1 MAVWFSQLAGWKRL
15 LLVVL
20 VVAAG
25 VVAWRWSQPRVV
37 QTSPV
42 VSVFPSQ
49 TLSVLN
55 ASGYVVA
62 QRKAAVSTKASGRLE
77 WLGVTEGSRVEAG
90 ALIARLESNEL
101 QAQLGQ
107 ARAQVGLAEAE
118 LADAQRAYERAESL
132 LAKSYISQSAFDAAL
147 ARFDKARAQLRAAQA
162 GQQVAVAAL
171 GQAEI
176 RAPFTGVV
184 LTKNANVGDNI
195 TPFSSAAD
203 TKGAVVMMADM
214 STLEVEAD
222 VSESSMAKIRV
233 GQPVEIGLDG
243 LPNERFEGRV
253 ARMVPTIDRAKAT
266 RLIKIQFLE
275 IDDRVLPDM
284 SAKVAFLER
293 RLSPAERSPMVAV
306 NRAAVTQRQGRWV
319 VFVVDDGKAKVVD
332 LALPAA
338 PTADLVPAPMLS
350 VGQRV
355 VLRPPEGLSAGDRLA
370 SDTAIAD
377 ARESGAGR

>member
-1 MAVWFSQLAGWKRL
+1 MAVWFSQVAGWKRL
-15 LLVVL
+15 LFVLL

-25 VVAWRWSQPRVV
+25 AMAWRWSQPRAV

-118 LADAQRAYERAESL
+118 LADAQRAYERAQSL

-171 GQAEI
+171 GQSEI

-293 RLSPAERSPMVAV
+293 RLSPTERSPMVAV

-319 VFVVDDGKAKVVD
+319 VFVVEDGKAKVVD
-332 LALPAA
+332 LALSAA
-338 PTADLVPAPMLS
+338 PTTDLVPAPMLS

-370 SDTAIAD
+370 SDTAAAE
-377 ARESGAGR
+377 ARDSAAGR

>member
-1 MAVWFSQLAGWKRL
+1 MAVWFSQVAGWKRL
-15 LLVVL
+15 LFVLL

-25 VVAWRWSQPRVV
+25 AMAWRWSQPRAV

-118 LADAQRAYERAESL
+118 LADAQRAYERAQSL

-171 GQAEI
+171 GQSEI

-293 RLSPAERSPMVAV
+293 RLSPTERSPMVAV

-319 VFVVDDGKAKVVD
+319 VFVVEDGKAKVVD
-332 LALPAA
+332 LALSAA
-338 PTADLVPAPMLS
+338 PTTDLVAAPMLS

-370 SDTAIAD
+370 SDTAAAE
-377 ARESGAGR
+377 ARDSAAGR

>member
-1 MAVWFSQLAGWKRL
+1 MVALLSQLAGWKRL

-20 VVAAG
+20 VVVAG
-25 VVAWRWSQPRVV
+25 LVAWRWSQPRAV

-118 LADAQRAYERAESL
+118 LADAQRAYERAQSL
-132 LAKSYISQSAFDAAL
+132 LAKSYISQSASDAAL

-171 GQAEI
+171 GQTEI

-266 RLIKIQFLE
+266 RLIKIEFLE

-293 RLSPAERSPMVAV
+293 RLSPAERFPMVAV
-306 NRAAVTQRQGRWV
+306 NRAAVSQRQGRWV
-319 VFVVDDGKAKVVD
+319 VFVVEDGKAKAID
-332 LALPAA
+332 LALSAA
-338 PTADLVPAPMLS
+338 PTTDLVPAPMLA

-355 VLRPPEGLSAGDRLA
+355 VLRPPEGLAAGDRLA
-370 SDTAIAD
+370 SDTVAVD
-377 ARESGAGR
+377 ARESASGR

>member
-1 MAVWFSQLAGWKRL
+1 MAVLFSQLAGWKRL

-118 LADAQRAYERAESL
+118 LADAQRAYERAQSL

-306 NRAAVTQRQGRWV
+306 NRAAVTQSQGRWV

>member
-1 MAVWFSQLAGWKRL
+1 
-15 LLVVL
+15 
-20 VVAAG
+20 
-25 VVAWRWSQPRVV
+25 
-37 QTSPV
+37 
-42 VSVFPSQ
+42 
-49 TLSVLN
+49 LSVLN

-118 LADAQRAYERAESL
+118 LADAQRAYERAQSL

-306 NRAAVTQRQGRWV
+306 NRAAVSQRQGRWI

>member
-1 MAVWFSQLAGWKRL
+1 MAVWFSQIAGWKRL

-25 VVAWRWSQPRVV
+25 VMAWRWSQPRVV

-118 LADAQRAYERAESL
+118 LADAQRAYERAQSL

-171 GQAEI
+171 GQSEI

-319 VFVVDDGKAKVVD
+319 VFVVEDGKAKVVD
-332 LALPAA
+332 LALSAA
-338 PTADLVPAPMLS
+338 PTTDLVPAPMLS
-350 VGQRV
+350 VGHRV

-370 SDTAIAD
+370 SDTAAAD
-377 ARESGAGR
+377 ARDSAAGR

>member
-1 MAVWFSQLAGWKRL
+1 MAVLFSQLAGWKRL
-15 LLVVL
+15 LLVAL
-20 VVAAG
+20 VVVAG
-25 VVAWRWSQPRVV
+25 LVVWRWSQPPAV

-49 TLSVLN
+49 ALSVLN

-77 WLGVTEGSRVEAG
+77 WLGVTEGSRVEQG

-118 LADAQRAYERAESL
+118 LADAQRAYERAQSL
-132 LAKSYISQSAFDAAL
+132 LAKAYISQSAFDAAL

-162 GQQVAVAAL
+162 GQQVAIAAL

-222 VSESSMAKIRV
+222 VSESSMAKIRI

-266 RLIKIQFLE
+266 RLVKIQFLE

-319 VFVVDDGKAKVVD
+319 VFVVEEGRARSVD
-332 LALPAA
+332 LGLSASPA
-338 PTADLVPAPMLS
+338 TDLVPAPMLA

-355 VLRPPEGLSAGDRLA
+355 VLRPPEDLSHGDRVA
-370 SDTAIAD
+370 SDMAAAE
-377 ARESGAGR
+377 AREGTAGR

>member
-1 MAVWFSQLAGWKRL
+1 MAVLFSQLAGWKRL

-25 VVAWRWSQPRVV
+25 VMAWRWSQPRVV

-118 LADAQRAYERAESL
+118 LADAQRAYERAQSL

-306 NRAAVTQRQGRWV
+306 NRAAVSQRQGRWI

>member
-25 VVAWRWSQPRVV
+25 VMAWRWSQPRAV

-101 QAQLGQ
+101 EAQLGQ

-118 LADAQRAYERAESL
+118 LADAQRAYERAQSL

-171 GQAEI
+171 GQSEI

-319 VFVVDDGKAKVVD
+319 VFMVEDGKAKVVD
-332 LALPAA
+332 LALSAA
-338 PTADLVPAPMLS
+338 PTTDLVPAPMLS

-370 SDTAIAD
+370 SDTAAAD
-377 ARESGAGR
+377 ARDSAAGR

>member
-1 MAVWFSQLAGWKRL
+1 MAVWFSQVAGWKRL
-15 LLVVL
+15 LFVLL

-25 VVAWRWSQPRVV
+25 VMAWRWSQPRAV

-118 LADAQRAYERAESL
+118 LADAQRAYERAQSL

-171 GQAEI
+171 GQSEI

-293 RLSPAERSPMVAV
+293 RLSPTERSPMVAV

-319 VFVVDDGKAKVVD
+319 VFVVEDGKAKVVD
-332 LALPAA
+332 LALSAA
-338 PTADLVPAPMLS
+338 PTTDLVPAPMLS

-370 SDTAIAD
+370 SDTAAAE
-377 ARESGAGR
+377 ARDSAAGR

>member
-118 LADAQRAYERAESL
+118 LADAQRAYERAQSL

-319 VFVVDDGKAKVVD
+319 VFVVEDGKAKVVD
-332 LALPAA
+332 LALSAA
-338 PTADLVPAPMLS
+338 PTTDLVPAPMLS